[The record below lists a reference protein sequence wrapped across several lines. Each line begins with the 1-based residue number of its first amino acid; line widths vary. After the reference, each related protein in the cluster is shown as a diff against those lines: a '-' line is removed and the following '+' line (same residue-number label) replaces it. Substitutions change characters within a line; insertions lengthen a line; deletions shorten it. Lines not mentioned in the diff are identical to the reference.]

1 MRIKKIL
8 LIIGLLVGGLS
19 IANADE
25 QNGTFVGLEIGNGQG
40 QLKTNGTDLVGDFWN
55 AKMNASSMVYG
66 GKIGYKYFLNS
77 SFGVRGYGSINFAE
91 AKTKISGN
99 VGSSNTNGNIKIS
112 SIIYALNADALFN
125 FYNKE
130 VSSIGAFLGI
140 GIGGSSVSVDL
151 DETGSDDLS
160 GFYMDL
166 KLGLRGNFDRNHEVE
181 FIAKI
186 PFIDAKKN
194 YNGVDVKVRQ
204 NYIIALGYNFAF

>member
-19 IANADE
+19 VSNADE
-25 QNGTFVGLEIGNGQG
+25 QNGTFVGLEIGNGQA
-40 QLKTNGTDLVGDFWN
+40 QLKTDGGNLSGGFWN

-91 AKTKISGN
+91 AKTKIDN
-99 VGSSNTNGNIKIS
+99 NNISMDNKIS